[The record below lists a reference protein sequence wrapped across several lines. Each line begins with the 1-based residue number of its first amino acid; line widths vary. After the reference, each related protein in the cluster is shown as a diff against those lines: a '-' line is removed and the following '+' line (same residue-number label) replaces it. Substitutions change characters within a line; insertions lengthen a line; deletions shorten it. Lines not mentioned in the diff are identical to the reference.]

1 MVNNSNLLNP
11 QLYLCSTKKNE
22 RNVTRNTNRQ
32 MVYLSPRNDADS
44 VWTCVK
50 PSKGR
55 RNASERFLANGT
67 PVTTSDALQITHRQ
81 TNMYIVCDS
90 GNKMVSEFGVELE
103 CYADRTA
110 MCGKLGL
117 MVSEFKGESTALTLS
132 KPDSQTYAWHFV
144 TADEPSEMEDNRSPL
159 PPAPTYD
166 AVLEEVHQDIKSKG
180 LDGYWSLRAYFLAL
194 EKRAMNIGKIDRED
208 LKEAMST
215 WGCQVESKYLDQLL
229 DSVDVGRMGLVQW
242 RDWLQLLRGPTS
254 KSVGPT
260 REMVLQDVFSA
271 MDPDQ
276 TGT

>member
-1 MVNNSNLLNP
+1 
-11 QLYLCSTKKNE
+11 
-22 RNVTRNTNRQ
+22 
-32 MVYLSPRNDADS
+32 
-44 VWTCVK
+44 
-50 PSKGR
+50 
-55 RNASERFLANGT
+55 
-67 PVTTSDALQITHRQ
+67 
-81 TNMYIVCDS
+81 MYIVCDS

-132 KPDSQTYAWHFV
+132 KPDSRTYAWHFV

-242 RDWLQLLRGPTS
+242 RGWLQLLRGPTS